1 MYWQVL
7 MSIFGQADDVRL
19 DLTAVRGWLDLL
31 HGTSPGL
38 VSIVSTANWSG
49 EFFDLSSQA
58 DAAADYVRRLDAQ
71 GAQGI
76 YVRTTT
82 LKARPGLDEHGR
94 QKRGDESDSWMLP
107 GFAGDIDIAGPGHKT
122 KHLLP
127 PDVPTA
133 QTIVAESGLPEPTL
147 WVHSGGGVYPWW
159 LLDDPLDISDSNA
172 LAYAQEAANTIQRVI
187 QRTAK
192 KLGWHYGGEV
202 GEMARVLRIPGT
214 INRKE
219 DLARPAYVI
228 QPASYAFYDF
238 NVLLNRAILALAALP
253 EEKPEVIR
261 EPVRIDPNATDIKV
275 GDDFDRRTDWAD
287 ILIPNGF
294 EYVCHRGPARMWLRK
309 DSQSG
314 ARWSGS
320 TGKANDRD
328 RLYLFTPEVPG
339 FEANRP
345 YTKFAA
351 YTIFEHGGDFRAST
365 KALAALGFGGGPK
378 AAAVRTDVRDLMA
391 PDEPVLSGE
400 IEPILSAP
408 VAPAGVVARVGAVMP
423 HWGLA
428 DCSDNSVANYARG
441 FAGQDLRYNTE
452 RKAWFAFD
460 GTGWDQD
467 HLFAVDAAVIQT
479 AEAIIAKGQQLAQED
494 EKAGQRVI
502 KFGASYLNDGKL
514 KATINRLA
522 AMPGVATRDSSFDQ
536 AAHLVTLGNG
546 IFDLET
552 MTLGSFDR
560 DKLLTRKMGAS
571 FEEGAKAPQF
581 EKFMEQ
587 LLPDADLRG
596 YVQRAMGYTLAGQV
610 DHRAIFLLY
619 GPPKTGKSQFLKL
632 MEMIFGSFGG
642 TAASDTLRVTQ
653 STQSNN
659 LHGLKGKRFISTSET
674 SVDTRLD
681 EELIKRL
688 TGGDRIVSRD
698 LYEKNQEWQPECTI
712 FMATNDL
719 PRLSVDD
726 SAIWTRVKPIPFFT
740 QFSKDG
746 ENREIHNIAKKLFDE
761 EASGILNWLLKG
773 LAAFRKDGLGE
784 PAAVTASIAQHK
796 QESDVVATFI
806 ADALDEAILYED
818 VDAKISSSQLF
829 AIYQGW
835 SIRQGMRHPIGLR
848 RFVDRMR
855 GLGYVRVKD
864 GVQHWRGLK
873 PGATGMLGTM

>member
-1 MYWQVL
+1 
-7 MSIFGQADDVRL
+7 MSIVGQADDVRL

-31 HGTSPGL
+31 HGSSPGL
-38 VSIVSTANWSG
+38 VSIVSTINWSG
-49 EFFDLSSQA
+49 EFFDLSTQA
-58 DAAADYVRRLDAQ
+58 DAAAEYVRRLDGL

-76 YVRTTT
+76 YTRTTT
-82 LKARPGLDEHGR
+82 LKARPGQDENGR
-94 QKRGDESDSWMLP
+94 QKRGDETDSWMLP

-133 QTIVAESGLPEPTL
+133 QAIVRESGLPEPTL

-159 LLDDPLDISDSNA
+159 LLDQSMAVDSPEA
-172 LAYAQEAANTIQRVI
+172 LGLAKHLAGRIQQVM
-187 QRTAK
+187 QRSAK
-192 KLGWHYGGEV
+192 RMGWHYGGEV
-202 GEMARVLRIPGT
+202 GELARVLRIPGT
-214 INRKE
+214 VNRKE
-219 DLARPAYVI
+219 ELTRPAYVI
-228 QPASYAFYDF
+228 EPAGYEFYTF
-238 NVLLNRAILALAALP
+238 TQLMQTSTMALAAFP

-261 EPVRIDPNATDIKV
+261 EPVRIDPHATDISV
-275 GDDFDRRTDWAD
+275 GDDYDRCTDWAD
-287 ILIPNGF
+287 ILVPNGF
-294 EYVCHRGPARMWLRK
+294 EYVTHRGPARMWLR
-309 DSQSG
+309 SGSTSG

-339 FEANRP
+339 FEPNRP

-351 YTIFEHGGDFRAST
+351 YTIFEHGGDFKAAT
-365 KALAALGFGGGPK
+365 KALAALGFGGGPR

-400 IEPILSAP
+400 IEPVLSAP
-408 VAPAGVVARVGAVMP
+408 VAPAGVVARVATVMP
-423 HWGLA
+423 RWGLA
-428 DCSDNSVANYARG
+428 DCSDNSVAGYAKG
-441 FAGQDLRYNTE
+441 FAGMDLRYNTE
-452 RKAWFAFD
+452 RKAWMAFD
-460 GTGWDQD
+460 GARWEQD
-467 HLFAVDAAVIQT
+467 YLFAVDAVVVKT
-479 AEAIIAKGQQLAQED
+479 AKAIITRGQELAQED

-502 KFGASYLNDGKL
+502 KFGASYLNDGKM
-514 KATINRLA
+514 KATINRMA

-536 AAHLVTLGNG
+536 AAHLVTVGNG
-546 IFDLET
+546 IFNLHT
-552 MTLGSFDR
+552 MELGPFDR
-560 DKLLTRKMGAS
+560 EKLLTRQMPVDYV
-571 FEEGAKAPQF
+571 EDAKAPQF

-587 LLPDADLRG
+587 LLPDPSLRE
-596 YVQRAMGYTLAGQV
+596 YVQRAMGYTLAGRV

-632 MEMIFGSFGG
+632 MELIFGSFGG

-659 LHGLKGKRFISTSET
+659 LHGLKGKRFVSTSET

-740 QFSKDG
+740 QFSRDG
-746 ENREIHNIAKKLFDE
+746 QNKEIHNIAMKLFEE
-761 EASGILNWLLKG
+761 EASGILNWLLDG
-773 LAAFRKDGLGE
+773 LATFKLHGLGE
-784 PAAVTASIAQHK
+784 PAAVAESIAAHK

-806 ADALDEAILYED
+806 ADALDEAILYAD
-818 VDAKISSSQLF
+818 PDAKISSSQLF

-835 SIRQGMRHPIGLR
+835 SVRQGMRHPIGLR

-855 GLGYVRVKD
+855 GLGYVRFKD

>member
-1 MYWQVL
+1 
-7 MSIFGQADDVRL
+7 MSILGQADDVRL

-31 HGTSPGL
+31 HGHSPGL
-38 VSIVSTANWSG
+38 VSIVSTLNWSG
-49 EFFDLSSQA
+49 EFFDLSSQT
-58 DAAADYVRRLDAQ
+58 DAAADYVRRLDGQ

-82 LKARPGLDEHGR
+82 LKAKPGLDEQGR
-94 QKRGDESDSWMLP
+94 QKRGDEADSWMLP

-133 QTIVAESGLPEPTL
+133 QAIVRESGLPEPTL

-159 LLDDPLDISDSNA
+159 LLDEPLDVSTPKW
-172 LAYAQEAANTIQRVI
+172 LAIGQEIAVRIQKI
-187 QRTAK
+187 LQQTAK
-192 KLGWHYGGEV
+192 RLGWHYGAEV

-219 DLARPAYVI
+219 GLARPAMVLE
-228 QPASYAFYDF
+228 PAGYEFHAFGDLGRQ
-238 NVLLNRAILALAALP
+238 VTAIWTALP
-253 EEKPEVIR
+253 VEEPEVIR
-261 EPVRIDPNATDIKV
+261 EPVRIDPNATDISV

-294 EYVCHRGPARMWLRK
+294 EYVTHRGVARMWLRK

-339 FEANRP
+339 FEPNRP

-351 YTIFEHGGDFRAST
+351 YTIFEHGGDFKAAT

-391 PDEPVLSGE
+391 PDEPVVSGE
-400 IEPILSAP
+400 IEPVLSAP
-408 VAPAGVVARVGAVMP
+408 VAPAGVVARVAVSMP
-423 HWGLA
+423 RWGLA
-428 DCSDNSVANYARG
+428 DCSDTSVAGYAKE
-441 FAGQDLRYNTE
+441 FAGMDLRYNTE
-452 RKAWFAFD
+452 RKAWMAFN
-460 GTGWDQD
+460 GSWWEQD
-467 HLFAVDAAVIQT
+467 YLFAVDAVVVKT
-479 AEAIIAKGQQLAQED
+479 AKAIIAKGQQLSQED
-494 EKAGQRVI
+494 EKAGQRVV
-502 KFGASYLNDGKL
+502 KFGASYLNDGKM
-514 KATINRLA
+514 KATINRMA
-522 AMPGVATRDSSFDQ
+522 ALPGVATRDSSFDQ
-536 AAHLVTLGNG
+536 AAHLVTVGNG
-546 IFDLET
+546 IFNLHT
-552 MTLGSFDR
+552 MQLGAFDR
-560 DKLLTRKMGAS
+560 DMLLTRRMPVDYV
-571 FEEGAKAPQF
+571 EDAKAPQF
-581 EKFMEQ
+581 ETFMEQ
-587 LLPDADLRG
+587 LLPDPSLRE
-596 YVQRAMGYTLAGQV
+596 YMQRAMGYTLAGRV

-632 MEMIFGSFGG
+632 MELVFGSFGG

-659 LHGLKGKRFISTSET
+659 LHGLKGKRFVSTSET

-746 ENREIHNIAKKLFDE
+746 QHKEIHNIAQKLFDE
-761 EASGILNWLLKG
+761 EASGILNWLLDG
-773 LAAFRKDGLGE
+773 LAAFKLHGLGE
-784 PAAVTASIAQHK
+784 PAAVAESIAQHK

-806 ADALDEAILYED
+806 ADALDEAILYAD

-835 SIRQGMRHPIGLR
+835 SVRQGMRHPIGLR

>member
-1 MYWQVL
+1 
-7 MSIFGQADDVRL
+7 MSISGQPGDVHL

-31 HGTSPGL
+31 HGSSPGL
-38 VSIVSTANWSG
+38 ISIVSTLNWSG
-49 EFFDLSSQA
+49 EFFELSTQA
-58 DAAADYVRRLDAQ
+58 DKAAEHVRWLDLQ

-76 YVRTTT
+76 YLRTTT
-82 LKARPGLDEHGR
+82 LNGKPGLDADGR
-94 QKRGDESDSWMLP
+94 QKRGDDDDSLALP

-127 PDVPTA
+127 PDIPTA
-133 QTIVAESGLPEPTL
+133 QAIVRETSLPEPTL
-147 WVHSGGGVYPWW
+147 WVFSGGGIYPWW
-159 LLDDPLDISDSNA
+159 LLEEFSDVSSA
-172 LAYAQEAANTIQRVI
+172 GRRVRHRELGDGIQEVLKRS
-187 QRTAK
+187 AK
-192 KLGWHYGGEV
+192 RLGWHYGGEV
-202 GEMARVLRIPGT
+202 GDLSRVLRIPGT
-214 INRKE
+214 VNRKAGGAVQAE
-219 DLARPAYVI
+219 VM
-228 QPASYAFYDF
+228 QPASYDF
-238 NVLLNRAILALAALP
+238 FTFAQLMEAVNASLAALP
-253 EEKPEVIR
+253 QEKPEVIR
-261 EPVRIDPNATDIKV
+261 EPVKLSPGGERRV
-275 GDDFDRRTDWAD
+275 GDDFELRTDWAD
-287 ILIPNGF
+287 ILMPNGF
-294 EYVCHRGPARMWLRK
+294 EYVTHRGPARMWLRTG
-309 DSQSG
+309 SESG
-314 ARWSGS
+314 ARWSAS
-320 TGKANDRD
+320 TGRANDRD
-328 RLYLFTPEVPG
+328 RLYLFTPMVAG
-339 FEANRP
+339 FDANKP

-351 YTIFEHGGDFRAST
+351 YTIFEHGGDFRAAT
-365 KALAALGFGGGPK
+365 KALAARGFGTAKPVS
-378 AAAVRTDVRDLMA
+378 VRTDVRDLIA

-400 IEPILSAP
+400 IEPVLSAP
-408 VAPAGVVARVGAVMP
+408 VAPAGVVAQAAVVMP
-423 HWGLA
+423 RWGLP
-428 DCSDNSVANYARG
+428 DCQDDTVAEYAKAYVGSDFR
-441 FAGQDLRYNTE
+441 FNTE

-460 GTGWDQD
+460 GGLWDQD
-467 HLFAVDAAVIQT
+467 HLFAADRALGRAAK
-479 AEAIIAKGQQLAQED
+479 AIIQRGEEASMEN
-494 EKAGQRVI
+494 EKEGQRII
-502 KFGASYLNDGKL
+502 KFGASYLNDGKR
-514 KATINRLA
+514 KAVLNRMA
-522 AMPGVATRDSSFDQ
+522 ALEGVAVRDAMFDAPQ
-536 AAHLVTLGNG
+536 HHHLVTLGNG
-546 IFDLET
+546 VFNLNTGE
-552 MTLGSFDR
+552 LGPFDR
-560 DKLLTRKMGAS
+560 DKLLTRKMGVS
-571 FEEGAKAPQF
+571 FKPNAVAPQF

-587 LLPDADLRG
+587 LLPDAGLRE

-746 ENREIHNIAKKLFDE
+746 EHKEIHNIAQKLFKE
-761 EASGILNWLLKG
+761 EGAGILNWLLAG
-773 LAAFRKDGLGE
+773 LAAFRRDGLGE

-796 QESDVVATFI
+796 QESDVVATFL
-806 ADALDEAILYED
+806 ADAFDESILYED

-829 AIYQGW
+829 AIYQAW

-855 GLGYVRVKD
+855 SLGYVRVKD

-873 PGATGMLGTM
+873 LGAAGMMGAM

>member
-1 MYWQVL
+1 
-7 MSIFGQADDVRL
+7 MSIVGQADDVRL

-31 HGTSPGL
+31 HGSSPGL
-38 VSIVSTANWSG
+38 VSIVSTINWSG
-49 EFFDLSSQA
+49 EFFDLSTQA
-58 DAAADYVRRLDAQ
+58 DEAASYVRRLDGL

-82 LKARPGLDEHGR
+82 LKARPGLDESGR
-94 QKRGDESDSWMLP
+94 QKRGDEADSWMLP

-133 QTIVAESGLPEPTL
+133 QAIVAESGLPEPTL

-159 LLDDPLDISDSNA
+159 LLDEPLDISSMNA
-172 LAYAQEAANTIQRVI
+172 LGYAQEAANTIQRVL
-187 QRTAK
+187 QRSAK

-219 DLARPAYVI
+219 DLARPAHVI

-238 NVLLNRAILALAALP
+238 NVLLNQAILALAAFP

-261 EPVRIDPNATDIKV
+261 EPVRIDPHATDISV
-275 GDDFDRRTDWAD
+275 GDDYDRRTDWAD
-287 ILIPNGF
+287 ILMPNGF
-294 EYVCHRGPARMWLRK
+294 EYVTHRGPARMWLR
-309 DSQSG
+309 SGSTSG

-339 FEANRP
+339 FEPNRP

-351 YTIFEHGGDFRAST
+351 YTIFEHGGDFKAAT

-378 AAAVRTDVRDLMA
+378 AAVVRSDVRDLMA

-400 IEPILSAP
+400 IEPVLSAP
-408 VAPAGVVARVGAVMP
+408 VAPAGVVARVSAVMP
-423 HWGLA
+423 RWGLA
-428 DCSDNSVANYARG
+428 DCSDNSVAGYAKG
-441 FAGQDLRYNTE
+441 FAGMDLRYNTE
-452 RKAWFAFD
+452 RKAWMAFD
-460 GTGWDQD
+460 GVRWDQD
-467 HLFAVDAAVIQT
+467 YLFAVDAVVVRT
-479 AEAIIAKGQQLAQED
+479 AKEIIARGQELSQED

-502 KFGASYLNDGKL
+502 KFGASYLNDGKM
-514 KATINRLA
+514 KATINRMA
-522 AMPGVATRDSSFDQ
+522 AMPGVATRDGSFDQ
-536 AAHLVTLGNG
+536 AANLVTMANG
-546 IFDLET
+546 IFDLDT
-552 MTLGSFDR
+552 MRLGPFDR
-560 DKLLTRKMGAS
+560 EKLLTRQMPVA
-571 FEEGAKAPQF
+571 FDPDAQAPQF
-581 EKFMEQ
+581 EKFMDQ
-587 LLPDADLRG
+587 LLPDPQLRH

-632 MEMIFGSFGG
+632 MELVFGSFGG

-659 LHGLKGKRFISTSET
+659 LHGLKGKRFVSTSET

-698 LYEKNQEWQPECTI
+698 LYERNQEWQPECTI

-746 ENREIHNIAKKLFDE
+746 EHKEIHNIAKKLFDE
-761 EASGILNWLLKG
+761 EASGILNWLLAG
-773 LAAFRKDGLGE
+773 LAAFRQAGLGE

-796 QESDVVATFI
+796 QESDVVATFL
-806 ADALDEAILYED
+806 ADAFDETILIAD

-835 SIRQGMRHPIGLR
+835 SVRQGMRHPIGLR

-855 GLGYVRVKD
+855 SLGYVRVKD

-873 PGATGMLGTM
+873 VGAAGMMGTM